1 MPVFRSWF
9 NHESL
14 NHEYKRLYGHN
25 FFIFDWITI
34 VAPRSS
40 FSDCHSV
47 TFTSIHDS
55 RFTIHDSRFVGHI
68 RDCDWSTRTLRDM
81 CILVMRCQST
91 RGQSRQT
98 RQLACTHARIKIAC
112 GFIAILRFFGP
123 FVYISHRLYVDR
135 PNEACLFTVGST
147 I

>member
-55 RFTIHDSRFVGHI
+55 RFVGHI

-91 RGQSRQT
+91 QGQSLQT
-98 RQLACTHARIKIAC
+98 RQLACTHARIKIAY